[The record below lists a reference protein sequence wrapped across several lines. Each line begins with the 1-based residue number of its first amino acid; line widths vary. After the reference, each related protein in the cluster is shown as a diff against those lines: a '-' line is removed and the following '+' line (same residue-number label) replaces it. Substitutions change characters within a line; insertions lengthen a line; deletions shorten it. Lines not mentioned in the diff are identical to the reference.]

1 MKIRFAFPSRL
12 RKKNFISSLS
22 LLLVICAFLLLFLKF
37 TVKYSITIE
46 TYGSTAGY
54 NDIELLHRYNIDCN
68 AIYEMEPA
76 ELGKSLVIR
85 KQVVVEE
92 QDKSLVNLISNCPRY
107 LRSRGYGDVQ
117 VSEEEQAFPLAYSLV
132 VHKSASMVEKIL
144 RAVYTPNNIYCI
156 HYDLKSSELFRE
168 SMEGLARCLPNVFIA
183 SKLEAVTY
191 ASISRL
197 NADLNCLS
205 DLIGSKVK
213 WRYVINLCGQDF
225 PLRSNIELV
234 ADLKKLRGGNM
245 METSRPSEYKKQ
257 RFSFHHELQNASFE
271 YHRLPVKTNKAK
283 GPPPHGIQ
291 MFIGSAYFVLSL
303 EFVTYMNKSALAR
316 DFLMWSN
323 DTYSPDEHFW
333 ATLTR
338 VPGVPGE
345 VPRAQADITDLM
357 SKTRLVKW
365 NYLEGP
371 LYPSCTGKHVRS
383 VCIYGAGEL
392 RWLLNYGSWFA
403 NKVDAKVDP
412 VLIQCLEDTLQEKQR
427 LLVKA
432 MKSQQKIP
440 SSVLAVDV
448 ILQ

>member
-1 MKIRFAFPSRL
+1 MRELTCFFFSDYCSFVMKIRFAFPSRL

-291 MFIGSAYFVLSL
+291 MFIGSAYF
-303 EFVTYMNKSALAR
+303 
-316 DFLMWSN
+316 
-323 DTYSPDEHFW
+323 
-333 ATLTR
+333 
-338 VPGVPGE
+338 
-345 VPRAQADITDLM
+345 ADITDLM